1 MVVLLHAHFA
11 DVAVVPPSRHKVLAI
26 EAHLLQIL
34 LALLPYKFVVV
45 LDLPS
50 RRPGKQGEVKYE
62 HGGEED
68 DLWVEGVP
76 LYEGEEDVE
85 EGDVEGEAEEE
96 DERVGVFPAAGFIL
110 QLDVAVQF
118 QHVAAGKFL
127 IQHAPDGLEFVLLRH
142 RHRRFVLIV
151 S

>member
-1 MVVLLHAHFA
+1 MAQAQDKEEQEEVKSADISLPHAVVYPGAVVVVLLHAHFA

-68 DLWVEGVP
+68 DL
-76 LYEGEEDVE
+76 
-85 EGDVEGEAEEE
+85 
-96 DERVGVFPAAGFIL
+96 
-110 QLDVAVQF
+110 
-118 QHVAAGKFL
+118 
-127 IQHAPDGLEFVLLRH
+127 
-142 RHRRFVLIV
+142 
-151 S
+151 